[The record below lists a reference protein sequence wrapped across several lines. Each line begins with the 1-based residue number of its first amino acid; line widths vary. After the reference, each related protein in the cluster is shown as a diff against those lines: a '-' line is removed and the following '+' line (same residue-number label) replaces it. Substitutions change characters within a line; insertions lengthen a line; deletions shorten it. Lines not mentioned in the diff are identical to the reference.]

1 MGITHCAPPKAT
13 SIDPGAMRTS
23 GASQQAIGMGATD
36 EGPGSSTPP
45 PPHPPTPAPA
55 SAQPI
60 VSSSGPWNEINK

>member
-36 EGPGSSTPP
+36 EGPGSS
-45 PPHPPTPAPA
+45 PPHPPTPQPRRQHQRSPLFPA
-55 SAQPI
+55 L
-60 VSSSGPWNEINK
+60 GRGTK